1 MTRTSNEVLEEI
13 KGNGKA
19 PFPAGLWSE
28 FLTATFREKAD
39 FSKLTKKVAGN
50 D

>member
-1 MTRTSNEVLEEI
+1 MLREKEEILKEI
-13 KGNGKA
+13 KGKEKA
-19 PFPAGLWSE
+19 PFPAELWSE

-39 FSKLTKKVAGN
+39 FSKLIKEVDSN

>member
-1 MTRTSNEVLEEI
+1 MTRPSNEVSEEI
-13 KGNGKA
+13 KGTGKA
-19 PFPAGLWSE
+19 PFPAELWSE

-39 FSKLTKKVAGN
+39 FSKLIKEVGSN